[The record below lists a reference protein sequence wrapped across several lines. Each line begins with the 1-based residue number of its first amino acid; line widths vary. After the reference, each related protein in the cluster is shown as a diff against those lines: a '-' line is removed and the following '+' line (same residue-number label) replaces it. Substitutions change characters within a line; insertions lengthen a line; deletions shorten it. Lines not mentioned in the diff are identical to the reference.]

1 MRARMAKHTS
11 DWWAERLKEL
21 SETGD
26 ARAVARRHGVRERT
40 LIWWRSELRRRA
52 REKSGSP
59 PRLLPVVVRAK
70 SPALLTARSEGLEI
84 FVEVGAARIT
94 LRGAVSVEQLAV
106 IVSASA
112 RAC

>member
-1 MRARMAKHTS
+1 MAQHTA

-26 ARAVARRHGVRERT
+26 ARAIARRHGVRERT

-52 REKSGSP
+52 REKGAGP

-70 SPALLTARSEGLEI
+70 SPPLPTARSEGLEI

-94 LRGAVSVEQLAV
+94 VRGAVSVEQLAA
-106 IVSASA
+106 IVTASA